1 MTTTNKFAA
10 FTNKFEEIRQK
21 LEQQKKSQD
30 EGKTKGSFDNSWKF
44 QPSLPKDKPKI
55 AFKIRILPNVHNTEA
70 AYPWISAPFHMFRN
84 SGGKF
89 VYTLCPSLNDNKEKG
104 VKNKCP
110 ICEKSS
116 ALFKTLDS
124 ADEKVAHEMWR
135 KQRFFVNVLIVED
148 PRPAEQNQKGQVL
161 VYEYGKKVQEKVEDA
176 MLEQKIDIIN
186 PLAGHDLLL
195 IIKKQGEHTNYDSST
210 FSIEKTPI
218 ATSEE
223 EMNRI
228 FDAIHNLNEKILG
241 RGPQTYE
248 KLTSMLNST
257 AAPAQKKD
265 EVDTSESVEV
275 DAEPV
280 KPVAKSTTAAAPKAT
295 AKADKPAAGAKDAKA
310 GDDEFDFNFEE

>member
-21 LEQQKKSQD
+21 LEQQKKAQD

-55 AFKIRILPNVHNTEA
+55 SFKVRILPNVHNTEA

-124 ADEKVAHEMWR
+124 KDEKVAHEMWR

-148 PRPAEQNQKGQVL
+148 SRPAEQNQKGQVL
-161 VYEYGKKVQEKVEDA
+161 VYEYGKKVQEKIEDA

-186 PLAGHDLLL
+186 PLAGHDFHLV
-195 IIKKQGEHTNYDSST
+195 IKRQGEHTNYDSSN

-228 FDAIHNLNEKILG
+228 FDSIHNLNEKILG
-241 RGPQTYE
+241 RGPQSYE
-248 KLTSMLNST
+248 KLVSMLNAT
-257 AAPAQKKD
+257 VAPVQSKN
-265 EVDTSESVEV
+265 EVDTSESIEVEV
-275 DAEPV
+275 EPV
-280 KPVAKSTTAAAPKAT
+280 KTVATKTSAPKNTVKSEKPVIVAKEEKS
-295 AKADKPAAGAKDAKA
+295 